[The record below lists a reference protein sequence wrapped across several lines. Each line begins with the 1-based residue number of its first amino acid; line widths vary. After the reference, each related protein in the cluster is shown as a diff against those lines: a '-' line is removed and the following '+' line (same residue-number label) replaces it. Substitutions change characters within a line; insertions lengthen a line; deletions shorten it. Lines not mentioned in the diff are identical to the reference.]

1 MNNIFIDG
9 YLCAD
14 AELRCTQ
21 NGKKVTSA
29 RIIHHDIPGDDGMPL
44 SLVAWAEKAD
54 DLAQYKRGNLIN
66 VFGRL
71 TLHKWTDKAGKDR
84 AEYELEVEGVVKSST
99 PAKPKQK
106 FNPMDYCPKIP
117 GVNAPAEN
125 DPDYSFSE
133 NE

>member
-14 AELRCTQ
+14 IELRRTQ
-21 NGKKVTSA
+21 SGKKVASA
-29 RIIHHDIPGDDGMPL
+29 RIIHHDAPGDTGMPL
-44 SLVAWAEKAD
+44 SIVAWAEKAD

-71 TLHKWTDKAGKDR
+71 TINKWTDKSGKER
-84 AEYELEVEGVVKSST
+84 QEYKLEVDGVVKSST
-99 PAKPKQK
+99 PAKPKQNI
-106 FNPMDYCPKIP
+106 NPMDYCPKIP

>member
-9 YLCAD
+9 FLCAD
-14 AELRCTQ
+14 VELRRTQ
-21 NGKKVTSA
+21 SGKKVASG
-29 RIIHHDIPGDDGMPL
+29 RIINHEVPGDEGMPL

-54 DLAQYKRGNLIN
+54 DLAQYKRGNLVN

-71 TLHKWTDKAGKDR
+71 KMRKWTDSAGKVHS
-84 AEYELEVEGVVKSST
+84 EYELDVEGVVKSST
-99 PAKPKQK
+99 PPKPKQK

>member
-9 YLCAD
+9 FLCAD
-14 AELRCTQ
+14 ADLRRTQ

-29 RIIHHDIPGDDGMPL
+29 RIIHHD
-44 SLVAWAEKAD
+44 
-54 DLAQYKRGNLIN
+54 
-66 VFGRL
+66 
-71 TLHKWTDKAGKDR
+71 
-84 AEYELEVEGVVKSST
+84 
-99 PAKPKQK
+99 
-106 FNPMDYCPKIP
+106 IP